1 MKKSC
6 AWWIGLG
13 SVIAAICAPAQEVLA
28 QTGVYLSQSIVL
40 GTGGYVM
47 NFEVEWTCDDSPG
60 ATVSAP
66 GEVDLLDA
74 GGNVIAKVVAT
85 ASGSTPVITVTGA
98 GSVSGVTSSILIEG
112 ANGTP
117 ADGLL
122 HGSWNITGPAPGPY
136 TLHLW
141 VQTRSVPLRS
151 ATTITTD
158 TRNSG
163 GGGTVNAPTPTPT
176 PTPTPSP
183 THTPAP
189 TPTPSPSPTPSPTPT
204 PTPTPTATPVPSP
217 PTIVLSIPISATVFQ
232 AVAIAANAAASI
244 GGRPLASVAIALSW
258 DSGATWSPIVTDSHP
273 GNPSD
278 RETASYP
285 LGSVGTALVRATA
298 TDLSGLSASATQAV
312 AVGQAPQGPI
322 LITPS
327 AATITAGQSV
337 SLVAS
342 GGSTGNYSWGGSA
355 SGSGAA
361 QTVVFP
367 TPGTFLVTALDT
379 GDADY
384 TPSPGATAEVTV
396 QVPFYTLSATASAGG
411 TVSGG
416 GSYPPNSSAT
426 AIASAANGYT
436 FTGWTGDVTAGTS
449 SISVLMTSNKSVV
462 AHFATLLPQTI
473 SFVSPGVVTTRTAAF
488 TLSVSASS
496 GLPVTLA
503 LDSGPA
509 SLASNVITPS
519 GATGTVALTATQ
531 PGNSQ
536 YLPAQ
541 PVIIT
546 FPIGTPPAGV
556 VFSDD
561 SAATKRSDRTTRTT
575 SYTSGPVP

>member
-1 MKKSC
+1 MKSSC
-6 AWWIGLG
+6 ARWIGLG
-13 SVIAAICAPAQEVLA
+13 CAIAALCAPAQEVLA
-28 QTGVYLSQSIVL
+28 QSGVYSSESIVL

-47 NFEVEWTCDDSPG
+47 NFEVEWTCDDSPSG
-60 ATVSAP
+60 TVSAP
-66 GEVDLLDA
+66 GEVDLLNA
-74 GGNVIAKVVAT
+74 GGSVIAKVVAT
-85 ASGSTPVITVTGA
+85 ANGSTPVITVTGA

-112 ANGTP
+112 ASGTP

-183 THTPAP
+183 T
-189 TPTPSPSPTPSPTPT
+189 PSPTRRPTPSPTPT

-217 PTIVLSIPISATVFQ
+217 PSVVLSIPASATVFQ
-232 AVAIAANAAASI
+232 SVAIAANAAASA
-244 GGRPLASVAIALSW
+244 GGRPLASVAIAISW
-258 DSGATWSPIVTDSHP
+258 DNGGTWSPIETDSHP
-273 GNPSD
+273 ANPSD
-278 RETASYP
+278 SEALTYS

-298 TDLSGLSASATQAV
+298 TDALGLSATSTQSI
-312 AVGQAPQGPI
+312 AVGRATQGPI
-322 LITPS
+322 LITPAS
-327 AATITAGQSV
+327 TTITAGQSV
-337 SLVAS
+337 TLVAS
-342 GGSTGNYSWGGSA
+342 GGATGNYSWGGSA
-355 SGSGAA
+355 SGSGAG

-367 TPGTFLVTALDT
+367 TAGTFAVTALDT

-384 TPSPGATAEVTV
+384 TPSPGATASVTV
-396 QVPFYTLSATASAGG
+396 QVPFYTLSATASPGG

-426 AIASAANGYT
+426 ADAVAAPGYT
-436 FTGWTGDVTAGTS
+436 FTGWTGDVTAAAS
-449 SISVLMTSNKSVV
+449 SISVLMNSNKSVV

-473 SFVSPGVVTTRTAAF
+473 SFVSPGAVTTRTGAF
-488 TLSVSASS
+488 ALSVTASS
-496 GLPVTLA
+496 GLPVSLS

-509 SLASNVITPS
+509 SLAFNVVTPS
-519 GATGTVALTATQ
+519 GTAGEVTLTATQ
-531 PGNSQ
+531 PGNAQ

-546 FPIGTPPAGV
+546 FPIGSPPAGV

-561 SAATKRSDRTTRTT
+561 SASTKKSDKTTRIT
-575 SYTSGPVP
+575 SYKSGPAQ